1 MGGRLKSINFYIL
14 LAMDLA
20 LVLAAHWLAYA
31 TRFEAHLPYEH
42 AQRMLHLLPVA
53 GVVKLSSFF
62 FFDLYKGMWRYTS
75 LPDLLNIVKA
85 ATTASLLLVLY
96 LLLTHTA
103 PGYSRS
109 VLLLDWLYTCL
120 LVAGLR
126 VGIRMTYGVG
136 MISLPDYVRGRRR
149 QAARRCVLLGAGK
162 AGEKIVR
169 EVGSNPA
176 SGLRIAAIFDDD
188 PRKQGRLLHG
198 VPIIGPVRSLPDW
211 TSRTTDDIHEALI
224 AMPTVTG
231 QELRRVVA
239 SCEEAGLAYRRIP
252 SLSEIA
258 SGDISIK
265 DLRDVDYQDLLGR
278 EQADLD
284 IPAIAGHLEGR
295 TVLVT
300 GAGGSIGSELCRQ
313 IVAFKPARLLLLDS
327 GEYNLYSIQMEL
339 EHERGFKDYEV
350 LLGTLQDTAW
360 TDDVLDRHRP
370 DVIYHAAA
378 YKHVPM
384 LEANPWQAVYNNIQA
399 TAHLV
404 SAAVERKVERLLVV
418 STDKA
423 VRPTNVMGATKRLTE
438 RIMRAHCGRGTR
450 LMAVRFG
457 NVIGSAG
464 SVVPLFR
471 RQIERGGPVTVTHP
485 DVTRYF
491 MTIEEACQLILQ
503 AGSMG
508 RGGEIFVLRMG
519 RPVKIADMARDLV
532 RLSGKEPDVDVEIRF
547 IGLRPGEKLYE
558 ELITEGEDVVPTD
571 HPQIMV
577 LTGDACAWEDISG
590 SIAALGRAADARD
603 GRAIREALKK
613 AVPEYAPDKAG
624 LSPDASDHEPR

>member
-1 MGGRLKSINFYIL
+1 MGGRLKSLNFYIL
-14 LAMDLA
+14 LSMDLV

-31 TRFEAHLPYEH
+31 TRFEGHLPPEH
-42 AQRMLHLLPVA
+42 ALRMLHLLPA
-53 GVVKLSSFF
+53 LGLVKLACFF

-85 ATTASLLLVLY
+85 ATTASLLVVLY

-109 VLLLDWLYTCL
+109 VLLLDWLYTL
-120 LVAGLR
+120 VLVAGLR
-126 VGIRMTYGVG
+126 VGIRMIYGVG

-149 QAARRCVLLGAGK
+149 PARRNCVLLGAGK

-169 EVGSNPA
+169 EVASTPA

-188 PRKQGRLLHG
+188 PGKQGRMLHN

-211 TSRTTDDIHEALI
+211 MTRTSDEIHEALI
-224 AMPTVTG
+224 AMPSVSGEAMRT
-231 QELRRVVA
+231 VVA
-239 SCEEAGLAYRRIP
+239 ACEEAHVPCRRIP

-265 DLRDVDYQDLLGR
+265 DLRDVNYQDLLGR

-284 IPAIAGHLEGR
+284 IPAIAGYLEGK

-313 IVAFKPARLLLLDS
+313 ILTFRPARLLMLDS
-327 GEYNLYSIQMEL
+327 SEFSLYTIQMEL
-339 EHERGFKDYEV
+339 EHERGFKDYEC
-350 LLGTLQDTAW
+350 LLGTLRDSAW
-360 TDDVLDRHRP
+360 VDGVLDRYRP

-384 LEANPWQAVYNNIQA
+384 LEVNPWQAVWNNVQA

-404 SAAVERKVERLLVV
+404 AAAVERKVERLLVV

-438 RIMRAHCGRGTR
+438 RIMRAHCGRDTR

-485 DVTRYF
+485 EVTRYF

-508 RGGEIFVLRMG
+508 HGGEIFVLRMG
-519 RPVKIADMARDLV
+519 RPVKIADMARDLI
-532 RLSGKEPDVDVEIRF
+532 RLSGKEPDVDVEMRF

-558 ELITEGEDVVPTD
+558 ELITQGEDVVPTD
-571 HPQIMV
+571 HRQIMV

-590 SIAALGRAADARD
+590 SIDELGRAAEQCD
-603 GRAIREALKK
+603 GEAIRAALRQ
-613 AVPEYAPDKAG
+613 AVPEYAPEKAG
-624 LSPDASDHEPR
+624 QEQE

>member
-14 LAMDLA
+14 LALDLA
-20 LVLAAHWLAYA
+20 LVLTAHWLAYA
-31 TRFEAHLPYEH
+31 TRFEGHMPAEH
-42 AQRMLHLLPVA
+42 ALRMMHLLPAVGLA
-53 GVVKLSSFF
+53 KLACFF
-62 FFDLYKGMWRYTS
+62 AFDLYKGMWRYTS

-85 ATTASLLLVLY
+85 ATAASLLVVLY
-96 LLLTHTA
+96 LLLTHTSQ
-103 PGYSRS
+103 GYSRS

-126 VGIRMTYGVG
+126 VVIRMTYGVG

-149 QAARRCVLLGAGK
+149 ATRKRCVLLGAGK

-169 EVGSNPA
+169 EVGSSPA
-176 SGLRIAAIFDDD
+176 SGLRISAIFDDD
-188 PRKQGRLLHG
+188 PHKQGRLLHG
-198 VPIIGPVRSLPDW
+198 VPIIGQVRSLPDW
-211 TSRTTDDIHEALI
+211 MSRTKDDIHEALI
-224 AMPTVTG
+224 AMPSVSG
-231 QELRRVVA
+231 QDLRRIVA
-239 SCEEAGLAYRRIP
+239 ACEEADVTYRRIP

-278 EQADLD
+278 ETADLD
-284 IPAIAGHLEGR
+284 IPAIAGHLEGK

-313 IVAFKPARLLLLDS
+313 IVPFKPGRLLLLDA

-339 EHERGFKDYEV
+339 EHERGFTDYEC
-350 LLGTLQDTAW
+350 LLGTLQDFAW
-360 TDDVLDRHRP
+360 TDHVLDRYKP

-404 SAAVERKVERLLVV
+404 SAAVERNVERLLVV

-423 VRPTNVMGATKRLTE
+423 VRPTNVMGASKRLTE

-508 RGGEIFVLRMG
+508 QGGEIFVLRMG
-519 RPVKIADMARDLV
+519 RPVKIADMARDLI
-532 RLSGKEPDVDVEIRF
+532 RLSGKEPDADVEVRF
-547 IGLRPGEKLYE
+547 IGLRPGEKLFE
-558 ELITEGEDVVPTD
+558 ELITQDEGVVPTG

-577 LTGDACAWEDISG
+577 LTGDSCAWEDLSG
-590 SIAALGRAADARD
+590 FIAELGEAADHRD
-603 GRAIREALKK
+603 GEAIRAILQK
-613 AVPEYAPDKAG
+613 AVPEYAPDMAG
-624 LSPDASDHEPR
+624 QARSAPGDTPE

>member
-1 MGGRLKSINFYIL
+1 MGGRLKSVNFYIL
-14 LAMDLA
+14 LALDLA

-31 TRFEAHLPYEH
+31 TRFEGHLPAEH
-42 AQRMLHLLPVA
+42 ARRMLHLLPVV
-53 GVVKLSSFF
+53 GPIKLLCFF
-62 FFDLYKGMWRYTS
+62 GLDLYKGMWRYTS

-85 ATTASLLLVLY
+85 ATAASLLAVLY

-103 PGYSRS
+103 QGYSRS

-120 LVAGLR
+120 LVSGLR
-126 VGIRMTYGVG
+126 VGIRMIYGVG
-136 MISLPDYVRGRRR
+136 MISLPDFVRARRR
-149 QAARRCVLLGAGK
+149 PVRRNCVLLGAGK

-169 EVGSNPA
+169 EVSSSPA
-176 SGLRIAAIFDDD
+176 SGLRVAAIFDDD
-188 PRKQGRLLHG
+188 PGKQGRLLHG
-198 VPIIGPVRSLPDW
+198 IPIIGPVRSLPDW
-211 TSRTTDDIHEALI
+211 LSRTKDDIHEALI
-224 AMPTVTG
+224 AMPSVSGETMRG
-231 QELRRVVA
+231 VVA
-239 SCEEAGLAYRRIP
+239 VCEEAGMPCRRIP

-284 IPAIAGHLEGR
+284 IPAIAGYLEGK

-313 IVAFKPARLLLLDS
+313 IVNFAPTRLLLLDS
-327 GEYNLYSIQMEL
+327 SEFNLYSIQMEL
-339 EHERGFKDYEV
+339 EHERGFTNYET
-350 LLGTLQDTAW
+350 LLGSLTDREW
-360 TDDVLDRHRP
+360 TNFVLDAHAP
-370 DVIYHAAA
+370 DVIFHAAA

-384 LEANPWQAVYNNIQA
+384 LESNPWQAVTNNIQA

-404 SAAVERKVERLLVV
+404 ASAVERKVERLLVV

-423 VRPTNVMGATKRLTE
+423 VRPTNVMGASKRLTE

-485 DVTRYF
+485 EVTRYF

-508 RGGEIFVLRMG
+508 EGGEIFILRMG
-519 RPVKIADMARDLV
+519 RPVKIADMARDLI
-532 RLSGKEPDVDVEIRF
+532 RLSGKEPDTDVEIRF

-577 LTGDACAWEDISG
+577 LTGDGCVWEDIAD
-590 SIAALGRAADARD
+590 SIDALRKAADCRDGEAIRAALR
-603 GRAIREALKK
+603 K
-613 AVPEYAPDKAG
+613 AVPEYDPDKAG
-624 LSPDASDHEPR
+624 QGPQ